1 MALNTASVGAMI
13 GKNDWYRV
21 ENAEVIASPAL
32 LIWPDR
38 VRHNIQQMLALVGGN
53 ASRLRPHVK
62 THKMAEVVKMQLGAG
77 IDRYKCATIA
87 EAEMTAAAGAA
98 DVLLAYQPVGPNIG
112 RLLALAER
120 YPYCSFAAVVD
131 DPRILAEISAAF
143 AGADRSLR
151 LFPDIDCGMG
161 RTGIAPGPGAL
172 DLCRRILARE
182 GVSFA
187 GLHVYDGHIHDADAE
202 VRGRSFTTSRHVV
215 EPFLAELSA
224 AGIEVPLVVGGGS
237 PTFPWHARL
246 AEQLGQAYECSPG
259 TTLLWDAG
267 YGTNHPDLPFIPAVA
282 LLTRVLSKPGSGRL
296 CLELGHKAV
305 SGENAI
311 INRARFPEIPDAVPV
326 MQSEEHLVIETDLA
340 QNYSVGD
347 CVYAIPWHVCPTVA
361 LHQEAVVIRGSHTE
375 GERWRVVARDR
386 RLTI

>member
-1 MALNTASVGAMI
+1 MGAMI

-21 ENAEVIASPAL
+21 ENAEEIASPAL
-32 LIWPDR
+32 LIWPER
-38 VRHNIQQMLALVGGN
+38 VAQNIQQMLDQVGGRT
-53 ASRLRPHVK
+53 SRLRPHVK
-62 THKMAEVVKMQLGAG
+62 THKMGEVVKMQIEAG

-87 EAEMTAAAGAA
+87 EAEMAAAAGAS

-112 RLLALAER
+112 RMLALTER
-120 YPYCSFAAVVD
+120 YPGCSFAAVVD
-131 DPRILAEISAAF
+131 DPRILGEISATF
-143 AGADRSLR
+143 AGAGRSLR

-161 RTGIAPGPGAL
+161 RTGIAPGDAAL
-172 DLCRRILARE
+172 ALCREILAGD

-202 VRGRSFTTSRHVV
+202 VRGDHFATARHVV

-224 AGIEVPLVVGGGS
+224 AGIEIPLVVGGGS

-246 AEQLGQAYECSPG
+246 AEELGQPYECSPG

-267 YGTNHPDLPFIPAVA
+267 YGTNHPDLPFVPAVA
-282 LLTRVLSKPGSGRL
+282 LLTRVLSKPGEGRL

-305 SGENAI
+305 SGENPI
-311 INRARFPEIPDAVPV
+311 TNRVRFPEIPDAVPV
-326 MQSEEHLVIETDLA
+326 MQSEEHLVIETAMARDVA
-340 QNYSVGD
+340 VGD
-347 CVYAIPWHVCPTVA
+347 EIYGIPWHVCPTVA
-361 LHQEAVVIRGSHTE
+361 LHQEAVVIRDGRAE